1 MLHNIP
7 LVLLEYSNFSCRPNY
22 TATPLPETN
31 VTLTSYHNIYVYTR
45 SILWTAYGVAIGV
58 TFLGVLAGSLV
69 YLLNHGSYSSKF
81 STILRVTRGATV
93 SADLSM
99 EDCNGLD
106 PLPEHLV
113 SARMA
118 TGHDPRHSTGFSPV
132 ATQEGLSTRK
142 RALQMTAS
150 DHSRSG
156 EVSE

>member
-1 MLHNIP
+1 MLRYIP
-7 LVLLEYSNFSCRPNY
+7 LVLLKYSHFSCRPNY

-45 SILWTAYGVAIGV
+45 SILWTAYGIAIGV
-58 TFLGVLAGSLV
+58 TFLSVLAGSLV
-69 YLLNHGSYSSKF
+69 YLSNHGSYSSRF
-81 STILRVTRGATV
+81 STIFRVTRGATV
-93 SADLSM
+93 SAEISM

-113 SARMA
+113 SAEMT

-142 RALQMTAS
+142 GAFQMTAS
-150 DHSRSG
+150 DHSRSW